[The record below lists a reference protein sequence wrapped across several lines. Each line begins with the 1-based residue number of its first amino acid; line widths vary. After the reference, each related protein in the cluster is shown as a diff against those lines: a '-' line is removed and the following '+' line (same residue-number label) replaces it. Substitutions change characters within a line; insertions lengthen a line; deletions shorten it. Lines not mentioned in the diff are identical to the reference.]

1 MEYKFLIKNFDDILK
16 KRVDY
21 FSKNLYIKNKKSDHL
36 LWLLKEHFVELFS
49 WSVLPI
55 NILQQIRELT
65 KTYNYNKILDPSAGS
80 GFHACILNQIGDLT
94 VSAFDIQPEDSDIS
108 WYPVEKKDLRE
119 LDFNKYT
126 NHALFLSWI
135 NGNELAVHCLKNYK
149 GGLVISVGNYE
160 DYPSCSE
167 YLNILNTE
175 YNLVY
180 KNEIQTKWNLSE
192 QIKIFVKSIEKVK

>member
-21 FSKNLYIKNKKSDHL
+21 FSKNLYIKNKKSDQL

-192 QIKIFVKSIEKVK
+192 QIKIFVKSIEKAK

>member
-1 MEYKFLIKNFDDILK
+1 
-16 KRVDY
+16 
-21 FSKNLYIKNKKSDHL
+21 LYIKNKKSDHL

>member
-192 QIKIFVKSIEKVK
+192 QIKIFVKSIEKAK